1 MPVMRP
7 VPTGKEIKLN
17 TKKFIVSKTDPK
29 GIIRYGND
37 YFTEVSGYKA
47 TELIGSPHNILR
59 HPDMPKAIFF
69 LLWEHI
75 QNGHNISAVVKNL
88 AKNGDHYW
96 VVTDFEIRRN
106 PVTNEIS
113 EYVAFRQAVPR
124 RVIQEIEPLYAKM
137 LEIEHAHGMEA
148 SVEYL
153 TSFLEEKRM
162 NYDQYIEQLAKPT
175 GLAAA
180 LFDKMKKMFG

>member
-1 MPVMRP
+1 M
-7 VPTGKEIKLN
+7 
-17 TKKFIVSKTDPK
+17 
-29 GIIRYGND
+29 
-37 YFTEVSGYKA
+37 
-47 TELIGSPHNILR
+47 
-59 HPDMPKAIFF
+59 
-69 LLWEHI
+69 
-75 QNGHNISAVVKNL
+75 
-88 AKNGDHYW
+88 
-96 VVTDFEIRRN
+96 VTDFEIRRN

-113 EYVAFRQAVPR
+113 EYVAFRQAVPK
-124 RVIQEIEPLYAKM
+124 RVVQEIEPLYAQM
-137 LEIEHAHGMEA
+137 LEIEKDHGMEA